1 MERQRTQTDFERI
14 TRCLE
19 QKKLQQA
26 FHLTA
31 LLFARLQNWQLQE
44 KLLSLEDTYKM
55 MLHYQ
60 INGVQDPK
68 REKVYTDIIRSLYQI
83 VDAVEVQIKTSNDNS
98 LFYERKRA
106 HHFYVSKPSDKLF
119 AQLDHYSKIST
130 LADLM
135 GREGENEEEENR
147 RWKDLNKQTNALIR
161 KIFYTAWLSD
171 LWTTEE
177 KDRWASMINNRF
189 YPVSI
194 PSLIVTAL
202 TLNLLETFDEK
213 KAILL
218 FEAAQNENEETL
230 ERAITGIVLFLRKY
244 NNRLHLYPGLTER
257 LYFLSENPQFIH
269 RIRHVLLQFILCR
282 DTEKI
287 TKKIKDELLP
297 EMIKMGPKI
306 SAKFKLDDLF
316 SETGLTDKNPEW
328 QKMIEEAGLQDKL
341 QELSDMQLEGAD
353 IMHSSFIHLKNYPFF
368 SEPCNWFIPFSSP
381 GDAIGNNELTQL
393 ATVLETSTLLCNSD
407 KYSFFL
413 SVSQMPENYRKMMIS
428 QFSAETDAM
437 KDILKSDLKNPSKT
451 IDYRTRQYIQDLYR
465 FYKLHPRKNDFEDIF
480 ETKPEFYKIPH
491 INSLMK
497 DQNNESLFI
506 IAEYYFNRNYFEEAA
521 DLYSAFLEHSPSN
534 DMLYQKKG
542 YCLQM
547 LGDWEG
553 ALDAYQKANLLAAN
567 NPWTVK
573 KLAYCY
579 RILKSPEESLHYYKK
594 AEQLNPDN
602 FSIQLNIGHCY
613 MELKDYDQ
621 AMKYYFKVEY
631 LTKNKEKA
639 WRPIAWCAFLTG
651 KYPQAEDYLNKLMEN
666 NPNPVDY
673 LNAGHVQLALGKI
686 REALHY
692 YQLSWEK
699 GNQTQKD
706 FMDTF
711 VNDIPDLIQAG
722 IKENDMP
729 FILDILEYN
738 YSTNPSS
745 LNNS

>member
-1 MERQRTQTDFERI
+1 MQTDFEKI
-14 TRCLE
+14 TQCLE
-19 QKKLQQA
+19 ERRLQQA
-26 FHLTA
+26 FQLTA
-31 LLFARLQNWQLQE
+31 LLFAHLQNWQLQE
-44 KLLSLEDTYKM
+44 KLTALEDTYKM

-60 INGVQDPK
+60 ITGVQDPG
-68 REKVYTDIIRSLYQI
+68 REKVYNDLIRSVYQI

-106 HHFYVSKPSDKLF
+106 HRFYVAETSD
-119 AQLDHYSKIST
+119 QLLS
-130 LADLM
+130 DLDYIFQIIPLIQSA
-135 GREGENEEEENR
+135 ETEED
-147 RWKDLNKQTNALIR
+147 KDKNLQWRDLEKQKDALIR
-161 KIFYTAWLSD
+161 KIFYTVWVSD
-171 LWTTEE
+171 LWAAEE
-177 KDRWASMINNRF
+177 KDQWASVISNPL
-189 YPVSI
+189 YPVAL

-202 TLNLLETFDEK
+202 TLSLLETFDEK

-218 FEAAQNENEETL
+218 FEAALHESEEVK

-244 NNRLHLYPGLTER
+244 NNRLHLYPRVVER
-257 LYFLSENPQFIH
+257 LDFLSEDAQFIY

-287 TKKIKDELLP
+287 TQKIKDELLP

-306 SAKFKLDDLF
+306 SKKIKWDDLF
-316 SETGLTDKNPEW
+316 GETGITDKNPEW
-328 QKMIEEAGLQDKL
+328 QKFIEEAGLQDKL
-341 QELSDMQLEGAD
+341 QELSELQLEGAD
-353 IMHSSFIHLKNYPFF
+353 ILHSSFIHLKNYPFF
-368 SEPCNWFIPFSSP
+368 NEPCSWFIPFSTP
-381 GDAIGNNELTQL
+381 YTAIGNKEMTQL
-393 ATVLETSTLLCNSD
+393 ASILESSTMLCNSD

-413 SVSQMPENYRKMMIS
+413 SVSQMPENYQKMMIG
-428 QFSAETDAM
+428 QFSAETEAI
-437 KDILKSDLKNPSKT
+437 KNILNSEVKNPSKT

-480 ETKPEFYKIPH
+480 EAKPEFYKVPY

-506 IAEYYFNRNYFEEAA
+506 IGEYYFSRNYFEEASDIYA
-521 DLYSAFLEHSPSN
+521 LFLEYSPN
-534 DMLYQKKG
+534 DDMLYQKKG

-553 ALDAYQKANLLAAN
+553 ALNAYQTANLLAAN

-579 RILKSPEESLHYYKK
+579 RILKSPEESLHYYKE

-602 FSIQLNIGHCY
+602 LSIQLNIGHCY

-639 WRPIAWCAFLTG
+639 WRPIAWCAFLAG
-651 KYPQAEDYLNKLMEN
+651 KYQQAQDYVDKLMEN
-666 NPNPVDY
+666 NPNAVDF
-673 LNAGHVQLALGKI
+673 LNAGHLQLVQGKI
-686 REALHY
+686 QEALHY

-699 GNQTQKD
+699 GNQTQNE
-706 FMDTF
+706 FMDAF
-711 VNDIPDLIQAG
+711 ANDIPDLIQAG
-722 IKENDMP
+722 IKENDIP
-729 FILDILEYN
+729 FILDILEYS
-738 YSTNPSS
+738 YQYGSIIS
-745 LNNS
+745 